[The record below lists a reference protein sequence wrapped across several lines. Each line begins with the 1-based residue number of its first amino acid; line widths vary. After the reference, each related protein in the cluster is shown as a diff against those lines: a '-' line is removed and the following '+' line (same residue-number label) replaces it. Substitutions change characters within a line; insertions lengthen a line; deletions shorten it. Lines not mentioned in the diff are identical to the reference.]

1 MEKQNKS
8 TGKTVL
14 IALLLI
20 VTIVSL
26 VLATYAWAKY
36 TSNGD
41 GTATAQVAKWNVKV
55 STDTTKFQQTYTH
68 VLDERIAPGTKGQL
82 DATVAVGTDTEVD
95 VDYKIYI
102 EDVKVEYVGE
112 ARKDESGAEVPAT
125 IPANMKFFD
134 SENQPIAHSALKAG
148 TEIASGRV
156 EYGVGKSDVTT
167 ALTWEWPY
175 ETGDKLEGSSDLNT
189 GDAQDTLDGQY
200 PVKITIK
207 YKVDAWQVEPEGP
220 NA

>member
-14 IALLLI
+14 IVLLLI

-41 GTATAQVAKWNVKV
+41 GTATAQVAKWNVTV

-68 VLDERIAPGTKGQL
+68 VLNERIAPGTSGQL

-112 ARKDESGAEVPAT
+112 ARKDENGTEIPAA
-125 IPANMKFFD
+125 IPANMIFKD
-134 SENQPIAHSALKAG
+134 SENNTIAHSALTAG

-156 EYGVGKSDVTT
+156 LVNAGKSDVTT

-175 ETGDKLEGSSDLNT
+175 ETGDKLEGPSDLNE

-200 PVKITIK
+200 PVKITIT
-207 YKVDAWQVEPEGP
+207 YKVDAWQVEP
-220 NA
+220 NS